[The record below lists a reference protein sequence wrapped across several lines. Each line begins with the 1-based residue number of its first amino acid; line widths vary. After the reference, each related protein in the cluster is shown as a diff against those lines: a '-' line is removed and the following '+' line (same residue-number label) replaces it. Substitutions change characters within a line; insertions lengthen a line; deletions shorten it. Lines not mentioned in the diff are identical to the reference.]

1 MVVPQAA
8 ESWNVLIFSQD
19 CDGATTASKKG
30 FICSREQK
38 RKTNGFTFGKA
49 YKMTV
54 GNYLGT
60 EGIKTRRSVQDQ
72 IVGTKKESFHML

>member
-30 FICSREQK
+30 FICSRELK
-38 RKTNGFTFGKA
+38 GKQMVLHLA
-49 YKMTV
+49 R
-54 GNYLGT
+54 L
-60 EGIKTRRSVQDQ
+60 
-72 IVGTKKESFHML
+72 TK

>member
-1 MVVPQAA
+1 MY
-8 ESWNVLIFSQD
+8 LFSHRTVMGQQLPVKRIYMFKR
-19 CDGATTASKKG
+19 A
-30 FICSREQK
+30 K
-38 RKTNGFTFGKA
+38 RKTNSFTFGKT

>member
-1 MVVPQAA
+1 MFKRA
-8 ESWNVLIFSQD
+8 
-19 CDGATTASKKG
+19 
-30 FICSREQK
+30 K
-38 RKTNGFTFGKA
+38 RKTNGFTFGKT

>member
-1 MVVPQAA
+1 MFKRA
-8 ESWNVLIFSQD
+8 
-19 CDGATTASKKG
+19 
-30 FICSREQK
+30 K